1 MKHLTKTF
9 LCLLIALAITQMGY
23 SQKKSFNITFER
35 NDDKSVT
42 FNYEKDYPGSTFLIL
57 EFKQL
62 TNASSRTI
70 KKTIKGYGGRITTL
84 QPVDKNS
91 GIGFSYSYRTITGN
105 INAKPDFDFKYVL
118 PFKDNKEVKVK
129 NLSYLGKKFGNS
141 NPKNWKYFQF
151 LTQPNGTVCAARKG
165 VVVKVKNGFSAND
178 EAEYGFKSESN
189 SILIEHDDGTLANYS
204 VLKKNSFMVSVGDK
218 VYPST
223 PLALSGT
230 YDKEEN
236 SQLRFTVYYLDKA
249 IKDYNLDK
257 IKKQTLENRKHFYA
271 YINPMFYVNDN
282 ATLQLKDNTLYTAMC
297 NDAIMQFE
305 MSKREKKRLKKK
317 KAKLN

>member
-1 MKHLTKTF
+1 
-9 LCLLIALAITQMGY
+9 
-23 SQKKSFNITFER
+23 
-35 NDDKSVT
+35 
-42 FNYEKDYPGSTFLIL
+42 
-57 EFKQL
+57 
-62 TNASSRTI
+62 
-70 KKTIKGYGGRITTL
+70 
-84 QPVDKNS
+84 
-91 GIGFSYSYRTITGN
+91 
-105 INAKPDFDFKYVL
+105 
-118 PFKDNKEVKVK
+118 
-129 NLSYLGKKFGNS
+129 
-141 NPKNWKYFQF
+141 
-151 LTQPNGTVCAARKG
+151 
-165 VVVKVKNGFSAND
+165 
-178 EAEYGFKSESN
+178 
-189 SILIEHDDGTLANYS
+189 
-204 VLKKNSFMVSVGDK
+204 MVSVGDK

-282 ATLQLKDNTLYTAMC
+282 ATLQLKDNTFYTAMS

-317 KAKLN
+317 RAKLN